1 MVEIIDI
8 SVFGATGDQNAD
20 VEKTLKKSILE
31 TSTHERNYIFNR
43 NKNAFLGLEIGVVDK
58 PRRAGG
64 VPPPASTT
72 QSTNFDWRL
81 M

>member
-1 MVEIIDI
+1 MMEIIDI

-43 NKNAFLGLEIGVVDK
+43 NRNAFLGL
-58 PRRAGG
+58 
-64 VPPPASTT
+64 
-72 QSTNFDWRL
+72 
-81 M
+81 